1 MKNSEEMARDVLNR
15 ISQYEQNKKLKMQK
29 IIKNVQTISCVFLIV
44 VVAFVIT
51 NAFVYGATDK
61 HIWEH
66 IIDLDERNVVKE
78 SFETVKSTFQSDIKK
93 LKDGEYKNLRYISF
107 EASIDE
113 VTEVNNIEI
122 LSDNSYKDKSFSENA
137 EKMNQVI
144 DKFFME
150 EFDKS
155 YIVADSSFLFGNKT
169 ADGGYMV
176 QISESLNHAWFSRYG
191 LGDIGPF
198 DDFEKVYPY
207 ISGIRQVEDVEINL
221 QDGSIMLSEMEEQVL
236 EYINCDAFPL
246 PVSENI
252 DFAIGE
258 VRIIENGQ
266 YDGVSFKVRRIYKG
280 IPFEYGSVVYD
291 DCVDKDYGE
300 IDYTDSAYPDTML
313 TFGRVNGEV
322 VETESITEMI
332 TLGTALELL
341 SEGIGDSAVY
351 DVYGVELVYR
361 NDMIPDERKEEVD
374 DILVPKWKIITAKK
388 DGEEYKIYYVDIVT
402 GKISSRYE
410 YKHK

>member
-1 MKNSEEMARDVLNR
+1 MKNSDEMARDVLSR
-15 ISQYEQNKKLKMQK
+15 ISNYEQEKKLKMQK
-29 IIKNVQTISCVFLIV
+29 ITKNVQTISCICMIM

-61 HIWEH
+61 HIWEY
-66 IIDLDERNVVKE
+66 IIDLNEKNVEKE
-78 SFETVKSTFQSDIKK
+78 SFETVKTTFQSDIQK
-93 LKDGEYKNLRYISF
+93 LKDGEYKNLRYKSF
-107 EASIDE
+107 DASIDE
-113 VTEVNNIEI
+113 VAEVNNIEI
-122 LSDNSYKDKSFSENA
+122 LSDNTYKDKSFAENS

-155 YIVADSSFLFGNKT
+155 YIVADSTFLFGNET

-198 DDFEKVYPY
+198 NDFENVYPY
-207 ISGIRQVEDVEINL
+207 ISGIRQVEDVELNL
-221 QDGSIMLSEMEEQVL
+221 QDGSIMLSEMEEKVL
-236 EYINCDAFPL
+236 EYLNSDAFPL

-258 VRIIENGQ
+258 VRILKNGQ
-266 YDGVSFKVRRIYKG
+266 YDGVGFKVRRIYKG

-300 IDYTDSAYPDTML
+300 IDYSVSAYPDTML

-322 VETESITEMI
+322 VENESLTEMI
-332 TLGTALELL
+332 TLGTALGLV
-341 SEGIGDSAVY
+341 SKGIDDSAVY

-361 NDMIPDERKEEVD
+361 NEIIPDERKEEID
-374 DILVPKWKIITAKK
+374 DILVPKWKIITAKEN
-388 DGEEYKIYYVDIVT
+388 GEEYKIYYVDVVT
-402 GKISSRYE
+402 GKISERYE